1 MDMKSNGSGGTCRKS
16 VKGFTLV
23 ELIVVI
29 AIIAVLAGTLNLA
42 AQGFIRNARLETM
55 NDKAHLVYTAF
66 QDIVTNCE
74 IKQDKSI
81 FEGHDGDDKEKITG
95 AVVFFRISDTD
106 ASGHKNKN
114 GLTGIGDEIHVMC
127 MHEAG
132 VPCVGGVVDGMNNL
146 CSRSFWIKGTSNA
159 GADNGPGKN
168 DSPADS
174 IYGEKGAKRW
184 EEFNKY
190 ISGRLDKSM
199 EGTYVVAIDLENYQV
214 LSVIC
219 RDLVNGQDPKTGLY
233 APSEVTDGKPL
244 SNYVNAYTA
253 LNGQS
258 IPVQTFVIY
267 DREHQQKISQK
278 AGITVG
284 CYPMGNTTY
293 SDVTAKSF

>member
-1 MDMKSNGSGGTCRKS
+1 MDIKNNGSAYKR

-23 ELIVVI
+23 EMIVVI
-29 AIIAVLAGTLNLA
+29 AIIAILAGVINLA
-42 AQGFIRNARLETM
+42 TQGFIRDARLETM
-55 NDKAHLVYTAF
+55 NDKAQMVYMAF

-81 FEGHDGDDKEKITG
+81 FEGHDGDDTEKIIG
-95 AVVFFRISDTD
+95 AVVFFRISNTD
-106 ASGHKNKN
+106 ANGYRNKN

-132 VPCVGGVVDGMNNL
+132 AACAGGVVSGMDNL
-146 CSRSFWIKGTSNA
+146 CSRSFWIDGTSNP
-159 GADNGPGKN
+159 GADSGSGANN
-168 DSPADS
+168 SPATS
-174 IYGEKGAKRW
+174 VFGAKGAKRW
-184 EEFNKY
+184 EEYNKF

-199 EGTYVVAIDLENYQV
+199 EGTYVVAIDLQNYQV

-219 RDLVNGQDPKTGLY
+219 RDLVSGQDPKTGLY
-233 APSEVTDGKPL
+233 DPGEVKDGKPL
-244 SNYVNAYTA
+244 SNYINAYTS

-267 DREHQQKISQK
+267 GMDHQKEISKK